1 MHGTLP
7 ERLVLFD
14 GVCNLCSGVVRFII
28 RHDRRC
34 RFHFAPLQ
42 GSTAARLGLP
52 ANADSLVYLRK
63 DEWLTESAAA
73 LAIARDLGWPWRAL
87 LVLHAWPRF
96 LRDAA
101 YRFIARHRYRWFGR
115 KAACMVPDAAT
126 AARFLP

>member
-1 MHGTLP
+1 MHGALP

-14 GVCNLCSGVVRFII
+14 GVCNLCNGVVRCII
-28 RHDRRC
+28 RQDRRG

-42 GSTAARLGLP
+42 GATAARLGL
-52 ANADSLVYLRK
+52 DSTMESLVYLRNG
-63 DEWLTESAAA
+63 ERFTESAAA

-87 LVLHAWPRF
+87 HVARVLPRF

-115 KAACMVPDAAT
+115 KETCMVPDAAT